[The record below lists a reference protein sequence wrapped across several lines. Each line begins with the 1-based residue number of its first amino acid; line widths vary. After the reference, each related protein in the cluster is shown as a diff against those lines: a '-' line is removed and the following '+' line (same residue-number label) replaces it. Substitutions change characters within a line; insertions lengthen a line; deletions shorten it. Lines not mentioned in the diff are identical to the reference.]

1 MIRKR
6 RQSGESESGFTLL
19 ELAVAVTLVALMAVG
34 LWAVLQVSIR
44 SWSRGTEYVDAN
56 QRHRSIMDL
65 VRKQM
70 ASTCAL
76 YTKADPMQGE
86 VPHIVFDG
94 TDTGLRFISLN
105 SLRFH
110 ESPGLTVV
118 SYEIAQDSN
127 GSYALVEREQPYL
140 GYAPDEMRIQ
150 ESEATLI
157 FADLS
162 SCVFEYYDPGDDQ
175 NPARWVT
182 EWDGKDL
189 GRLPAAVSLTMMSR
203 TPAGTDLSRNIVV
216 PVKTETNLRANSFNP
231 FDMRGRGGIGG
242 RGGRGARGGMGP
254 RGGRRGRQ

>member
-19 ELAVAVTLVALMAVG
+19 ELVVAVTLVALIAVG

-76 YTKADPMQGE
+76 YTRAEPLQGE
-86 VPHIVFDG
+86 VPYLVFSG
-94 TDTGLRFISLN
+94 TQTNLRFISLN

-118 SYEIAQDSN
+118 SYEIVQDSN
-127 GSYALVEREQPYL
+127 GSYALVEREHPYL
-140 GYAPDEMRIQ
+140 GYLPDEMSME
-150 ESEATLI
+150 ESEATPV

-162 SCVFEYYDPGDDQ
+162 SCLFEYYDSGDDR

-182 EWDGKDL
+182 EWNGQDL
-189 GRLPAAVSLTMMSR
+189 GRLPAAVSLTMVSR
-203 TPAGTDLSRNIVV
+203 TPTGTDLSRNIVV
-216 PVKTETNLRANSFNP
+216 PVKTESNLRANMLNP
-231 FDMRGRGGIGG
+231 FDMRGRGG
-242 RGGRGARGGMGP
+242 RGGRGARGG
-254 RGGRRGRQ
+254 RDVRRGRQ